1 MKLKLKEPWCL
12 RGYRGDLFVLEKSG
26 SIEIPYRL
34 KYPLYE
40 LLSKC
45 DGVTEIDKEYEEKF
59 RPFIEKYIEMGV
71 LEKTT
76 VPSKIKDWQEYVFFD
91 NRRVPQGFFSI
102 TGRCNLNCIHCF
114 SATEYGKEIFEF
126 SPEQIEHILDKFL
139 SCGIRNL
146 TISGG
151 EPLVRADFDKVVEAM
166 YKRQMNMLQLFT
178 NGYRFNEEVI
188 ALLKKYDMNP
198 QIVISFDGIG
208 THDWMRGRQGAQ
220 EEAERAIK
228 LAADNGFCVKANVN
242 VNFKT
247 APTMPE
253 TCKYLYD
260 LGVRSIFFIRTS
272 EGPKW
277 IRSGLLSLTAREYW
291 EVMLKVSESLRQENK
306 KDLEFIWFNGPTI
319 RAGATADDYQRG
331 NSYQYESGDIKHSA
345 WCFKAINAVY
355 VSSTGRIMPCDGC
368 EGVALQKDWE
378 PGRCNVLNMPL
389 KDILNNSSYSQ
400 LMKMSTEE
408 LLDGLKECRE
418 CEFSDR
424 CHGGNCRVCG
434 VLYQAVESGFSF
446 ENTDINLMLKAP
458 LTCSFYKDGYYA
470 KLLDILKD

>member
-1 MKLKLKEPWCL
+1 M
-12 RGYRGDLFVLEKSG
+12 
-26 SIEIPYRL
+26 
-34 KYPLYE
+34 
-40 LLSKC
+40 
-45 DGVTEIDKEYEEKF
+45 
-59 RPFIEKYIEMGV
+59 
-71 LEKTT
+71 
-76 VPSKIKDWQEYVFFD
+76 
-91 NRRVPQGFFSI
+91 
-102 TGRCNLNCIHCF
+102 
-114 SATEYGKEIFEF
+114 
-126 SPEQIEHILDKFL
+126 
-139 SCGIRNL
+139 
-146 TISGG
+146 
-151 EPLVRADFDKVVEAM
+151 
-166 YKRQMNMLQLFT
+166 
-178 NGYRFNEEVI
+178 
-188 ALLKKYDMNP
+188 
-198 QIVISFDGIG
+198 
-208 THDWMRGRQGAQ
+208 
-220 EEAERAIK
+220 
-228 LAADNGFCVKANVN
+228 
-242 VNFKT
+242 
-247 APTMPE
+247 
-253 TCKYLYD
+253 
-260 LGVRSIFFIRTS
+260 
-272 EGPKW
+272 
-277 IRSGLLSLTAREYW
+277 
-291 EVMLKVSESLRQENK
+291 SESVRQEKK

-319 RAGATADDYQRG
+319 RAGATAADYQRG